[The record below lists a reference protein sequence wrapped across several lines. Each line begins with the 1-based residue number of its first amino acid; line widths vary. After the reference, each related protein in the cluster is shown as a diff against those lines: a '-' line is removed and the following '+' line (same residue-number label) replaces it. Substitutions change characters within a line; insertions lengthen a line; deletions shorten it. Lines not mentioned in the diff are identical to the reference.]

1 MSIIHGVIHAIIS
14 VLEHQVRVVPLLE
27 GEAVILD
34 NFQAVISPFPIE
46 KHVSCKELDK
56 EEAEI

>member
-1 MSIIHGVIHAIIS
+1 MSWELSIIS

-46 KHVSCKELDK
+46 EHVSCKELDK